1 MDSLANALSKILN
14 QDKASKRICWIR
26 PGSKIVKEILTI
38 LNAHQFVGE
47 FKEISDTKGT
57 YLKLN
62 LLGNINKCGIIKPH
76 FNVKKDGFEKFEM
89 RYLPARNIGII
100 IVSTPQ
106 GIMTHTEAKSKGIGG
121 KILAY
126 CY

>member
-14 QDKASKRICWIR
+14 YDRISKRICWII
-26 PGSKIVKEILTI
+26 PGSKIVKEILGI
-38 LNAHQFVGE
+38 LNTHQFVGE
-47 FKEISDTKGT
+47 FKEISGTKRT
-57 YLKLN
+57 YFKLS
-62 LLGNINKCGIIKPH
+62 LLGNINKCGVIKPH
-76 FNVKKDGFEKFEM
+76 FNVGKDGFEKYEM

-100 IVSTPQ
+100 IVSTSQ
-106 GIMTHTEAKSKGIGG
+106 GVMTHTEAKSRGIGG